1 MSHSSTVSVRIIQS
15 SPPSTGVRRLVRSLP
30 LRPQHLIALP
40 GTVALLLW
48 ITALPLIDTDHI
60 GDTGLISVLPVRFLI
75 ALGLLTAGF
84 VASIRAGLR
93 GHWQALHVGA
103 LVLIVHGTL
112 PLIYDSPRFAYV
124 YKHLG
129 AVDLVSRYGS
139 VDRTVDAYN
148 NWPGFFLLNAYFR
161 EAGGLPNSLG
171 YTPWAPVFFNLCFVL
186 VLFFAYRPL
195 VPDDKIRWFGVW
207 IFLLGNWVGQDY
219 LAPQAFGFLFSI
231 AIIGICLSWLRTT
244 APFRWPRWSLV
255 GPLRRL
261 SVWQLPSPAPSPPPS
276 LAPLRGGSRL
286 ATALLLIL
294 FATVVASHQLTPLMT
309 ILGVTTL
316 VVAARL
322 RPWWLPLVMLAMVAL
337 WFRVVAGDFISAHP
351 YLVGSVGHRPDAAV
365 SSELSDLTSA
375 PGQVLVARISR
386 LLTASLWLLALAGF
400 VTRWRR
406 GHRDLTLAA
415 LALSPIPLLALVT
428 YGGEMLFRVYLFS
441 LPWIALL
448 GGAALTELCR
458 WRPSRWSSSRWSSSR
473 WLSSWWPAMVATL
486 VSFLLVLA
494 LCVSAYGLEKV
505 NHIRRGEVEA
515 SIWFYDHAPDGSLM
529 MQAAGNFPSRLEGNY
544 GRFEVGTLLE
554 DPRYHN
560 HDFVPADLPRVVR
573 IIQADTRAAMAARKV
588 KQANAYMIVSTSMV
602 QYADLYRE
610 ATPAQ
615 IASLESLIASSN
627 LFELVYSTPDARI
640 YQLSETVRP

>member
-1 MSHSSTVSVRIIQS
+1 MVSAHSPIRLRKHPTGTEALYGTTPWAKSAQS
-15 SPPSTGVRRLVRSLP
+15 ESAERLP
-30 LRPQHLIALP
+30 LRPAYFIAAS
-40 GTVALLLW
+40 ALLALVLW
-48 ITALPLIDTDHI
+48 VTSLPLIDTERI
-60 GDTGLISVLPVRFLI
+60 GDTGLISVLPARFLI

-84 VASIRAGLR
+84 VASMRAGLR
-93 GHWQALHVGA
+93 ARWQALHVAG

-112 PLIYDSPRFAYV
+112 PLVYDSPRFAYV

-161 EAGGLPNSLG
+161 ESAGLPNSFG
-171 YTPWAPVFFNLCFVL
+171 YTPWAPVFFNLCFAL

-195 VPDDKIRWFGVW
+195 VPDTEIRWFGVW

-219 LAPQAFGFLFSI
+219 LAPQAFGFLLSI
-231 AIIGICLSWLRTT
+231 AIIGICLSWLRT
-244 APFRWPRWSLV
+244 AGPFRWPPWSLV

-261 SVWQLPSPAPSPPPS
+261 SVRKLPSPPSSLEPP
-276 LAPLRGGSRL
+276 RGGHRL

-309 ILGVTTL
+309 VLGVTTL
-316 VVAARL
+316 VVVARR

-337 WFRVVAGDFISAHP
+337 WFGVIAGDFISAHP

-365 SSELSDLTSA
+365 SSELSDLTTA

-386 LLTASLWLLALAGF
+386 LLTASLWLLAIAGF

-415 LALSPIPLLALVT
+415 LAVSPIPLLALVT

-448 GGAALTELCR
+448 GGVALTELCR
-458 WRPSRWSSSRWSSSR
+458 WRPSRWLPSR
-473 WLSSWWPAMVATL
+473 LPAMVAAL
-486 VSFLLVLA
+486 VSFALALA
-494 LCVSAYGLEKV
+494 LCVTAYGLEKV

-515 SIWFYDHAPDGSLM
+515 SVWFYDHAPDGSLM

-544 GRFEVGTLLE
+544 GRFEVGNLMV

-573 IIQADTRAAMAARKV
+573 ILEADTRASMATRNV
-588 KQANAYMIVSTSMV
+588 KQANAYMIISTSMA
-602 QYADLYRE
+602 QYADLYRQ

-615 IASLESLIASSN
+615 IDSLESIVASSN
-627 LFELVYSTPDARI
+627 LFELVYTTADARI
-640 YQLSETVRP
+640 YQLGETVKP

>member
-1 MSHSSTVSVRIIQS
+1 MSQSSTAAVRIV
-15 SPPSTGVRRLVRSLP
+15 PSTAPLARGTGYVRTFP
-30 LRPQHLIALP
+30 LRRQHLVAVPGTIAL
-40 GTVALLLW
+40 VLW
-48 ITALPLIDTDHI
+48 ITALPLIDTNQI
-60 GDTGLISVLPVRFLI
+60 GDTGLISVLPRRFLI
-75 ALGLLTAGF
+75 ALGLLTVGF
-84 VASIRAGLR
+84 VASIRLGLR
-93 GHWQALHVGA
+93 GRWQAMHVGA

-129 AVDLVSRYGS
+129 AVDLVTRYGS

-161 EAGGLPNSLG
+161 ESAGLPNSLG
-171 YTPWAPVFFNLCFVL
+171 YTPWAPVFFNLSFAL

-195 VPDDKIRWFGVW
+195 VPDAEIRWFGVW
-207 IFLLGNWVGQDY
+207 VFLLGNWVGQDY

-231 AIIGICLSWLRTT
+231 AIIGICLSWLRT
-244 APFRWPRWSLV
+244 AGPLRWPEWLLV

-261 SVWQLPSPAPSPPPS
+261 SLRQLPSPPPS
-276 LAPLRGGSRL
+276 LAPPRGGQRL

-294 FATVVASHQLTPLMT
+294 FATVVASHQLTPLMI
-309 ILGVTTL
+309 ILSVTSVI
-316 VVAARL
+316 VVARR
-322 RPWWLPLVMLAMVAL
+322 RPLWLPLVMLIMVAL
-337 WFRVVAGDFISAHP
+337 WFRVIAGDFISAHP

-365 SSELSDLTSA
+365 SSELSDLTTA

-386 LLTASLWLLALAGF
+386 LLTASLWLLAVAGF

-441 LPWIALL
+441 LPWVALL
-448 GGAALTELCR
+448 AGVALTELCH
-458 WRPSRWSSSRWSSSR
+458 WRPSRWLPS
-473 WLSSWWPAMVATL
+473 WLPPMATAV
-486 VSFLLVLA
+486 VSFLLALG

-515 SIWFYDHAPDGSLM
+515 SVWFYDNAPDGSLM

-544 GRFEVGTLLE
+544 GRFEVGSLLD
-554 DPRYHN
+554 DPRYLNHN
-560 HDFVPADLPRVVR
+560 FVPADLPRVVR
-573 IIQADTRAAMAARKV
+573 IIEADTRASMAVRKV
-588 KQANAYMIVSTSMV
+588 KQANAYIVVSTSMV
-602 QYADLYRE
+602 QYADLYRR

-615 IASLESLIASSN
+615 MASLESIVASSN
-627 LFELVYSTPDARI
+627 RFELVYSNADARI
-640 YQLSETVRP
+640 YQLGETVKP